1 MQDRAPNRIA
11 ALDLIRGVAVLGILA
26 VNITG
31 FAGPTAAGYSPHVP
45 GPGSAADEATF
56 ALMLA
61 VFEGKMRALFSVLFG
76 ASLLLFVDKA
86 DARGRNGAVLQFRR
100 LCWLAVFGYLHFL
113 LFWWGDILFLYAI
126 VGIFALLLTMLDTRI
141 LLAIAL
147 LGFTGWQAGG
157 IARELPL
164 ARIEWSEIA
173 GTPITQADAAKLET
187 AQAKRAVETE
197 REIAR
202 YRQGFIAQATY
213 NLTQRPFYPFIVAIY
228 AIGETLPFMLLGM
241 VLLRTGFFTGQWSKR
256 RLQWF
261 SFASLA
267 AGSVIT
273 AAFAAWAFAHHFPP
287 QIMRLAINAALGFPH
302 LLMALG
308 YAGLLVL
315 FTSPLLATSIGQR
328 IVATG
333 KMALSNY
340 IGTTILMTAIFYG
353 WGLGL
358 LGTIPDAGLP
368 FFVLFGWGLILLWSK
383 PWLARFGQGPLEKLW
398 RKLTEVRWTEAR
410 F

>member
-1 MQDRAPNRIA
+1 LQDRALNRIA

-45 GPGSAADEATF
+45 SPGNAADEATF
-56 ALMLA
+56 ALML
-61 VFEGKMRALFSVLFG
+61 VLFEGKMRALFSVLFG
-76 ASLLLFVDKA
+76 ASLLLFVEKA
-86 DARGRNGAVLQFRR
+86 DARGQDGAVLQFRR

-126 VGIFALLLTMLDTRI
+126 VGILALLLTMLDTRM

-147 LGFTGWQAGG
+147 LGFTAWQASGV
-157 IARELPL
+157 ARDLPL
-164 ARIEWSEIA
+164 ARAEWSEITGA
-173 GTPITQADAAKLET
+173 PVPPADAAKLET
-187 AQAKRAVETE
+187 VQAKRAAETDK
-197 REIAR
+197 EIAR
-202 YRQGFIAQATY
+202 YRQGFIAQASY
-213 NLTQRPFYPFIVAIY
+213 NLTQRPFYPFWVAIY
-228 AIGETLPFMLLGM
+228 SIGETLPFMLFGM

-261 SFASLA
+261 AFTSLA
-267 AGSVIT
+267 LGGTVT
-273 AAFAAWAFAHHFPP
+273 VAFAAWALAHHFPP

-308 YAGLLVL
+308 YTSLLVL
-315 FTSPLLATSIGQR
+315 FTPQLLATSIGQR

-333 KMALSNY
+333 KMAFSNY
-340 IGTTILMTAIFYG
+340 IGTTVVMTAIFYG

-358 LGTIPDAGLP
+358 LGTVPDASLP
-368 FFVLFGWGLILLWSK
+368 FFVLLGWVMMLLWSQ
-383 PWLARFGQGPLEKLW
+383 PWLVRFGQGPLEKLW
-398 RKLTEVRWTEAR
+398 RQLTEMRWTDPK
-410 F
+410 